1 MKPKY
6 NKSNI
11 IILALIYN
19 YICNQSKEISKYN
32 VDNFFNAINYELY
45 YNKYFAKI
53 ADEEEPADI
62 YEYDKKTNKIKFTTS
77 QYLPYCLSSI
87 KRYYIDQLPNEIIET
102 SLLPEILMNL
112 NLEREQIDTKK
123 IIDPVWET
131 KEISALKYNDAITSV
146 IKILENKGCSN
157 IKVGPAFPCMI
168 EGDKGYSVK
177 CSYSTERT
185 IIDVE
190 PTIEEYQK
198 KLEIY

>member
-19 YICNQSKEISKYN
+19 YICNQSKEMSKYD
-32 VDNFFNAINYELY
+32 VENFFNSINYELY
-45 YNKYFAKI
+45 YNQFFAEI
-53 ADEEEPADI
+53 PEEETSDI
-62 YEYDKKTNKIKFTTS
+62 YEYDKKTNKIRFTTP
-77 QYLPYCLSSI
+77 QCLPYCLSSI

-177 CSYSTERT
+177 CSYSIERT

-198 KLEIY
+198 RLEIY